1 MLFHESNP
9 EKRTNHSI
17 KPSAEGASL
26 IWEWPSF
33 EKSACFYV
41 TITGNFGRF
50 HYFNSEINCL
60 KIESFSQKTGVS
72 FLNWK
77 YSNWKRNISTQN
89 YPVRSQCWD
98 KNNWEYKMDLSEKK
112 RSFASNCFIF
122 FFFWKFCF
130 SLEPLTKSF
139 FDVWTTQMSVF
150 ILFVSAGVL
159 FEGGFS
165 YNHSIGNNC
174 PEFHYRFLHSYFL
187 ETEQSVLKT
196 IMTH

>member
-1 MLFHESNP
+1 MKVF
-9 EKRTNHSI
+9 
-17 KPSAEGASL
+17 
-26 IWEWPSF
+26 
-33 EKSACFYV
+33 
-41 TITGNFGRF
+41 
-50 HYFNSEINCL
+50 L
-60 KIESFSQKTGVS
+60 KKLEYHFWIESTQTENATFLHKT
-72 FLNWK
+72 
-77 YSNWKRNISTQN
+77 I
-89 YPVRSQCWD
+89 
-98 KNNWEYKMDLSEKK
+98 LSEANVGTKIIGSTKWTYQKK
-112 RSFASNCFIF
+112 KEVLLVTASFF

-159 FEGGFS
+159 FEGAFS